1 MHLNNLIKSCDE
13 YNQTY
18 LVVGKCYAHFVLER
32 FIFQP
37 VVTVRLASLRHSL
50 VFCATTLKEL
60 LHGIDNGNGQSGL
73 IFDL

>member
-1 MHLNNLIKSCDE
+1 MHLNNLIKSSDE

-37 VVTVRLASLRHSL
+37 VVTVRLASFKSL
-50 VFCATTLKEL
+50 TSL
-60 LHGIDNGNGQSGL
+60 LCYNP
-73 IFDL
+73 

>member
-1 MHLNNLIKSCDE
+1 MHLNNLIKSSDE

-18 LVVGKCYAHFVLER
+18 LVVGKCYVHFVLER

-50 VFCATTLKEL
+50 VFCATAFKEL

-73 IFDL
+73 IFGL

>member
-1 MHLNNLIKSCDE
+1 MHLNNLIKSSDE

-18 LVVGKCYAHFVLER
+18 LVGKCYAHFVLER

-37 VVTVRLASLRHSL
+37 VVTVRLASLRQSL
-50 VFCATTLKEL
+50 VFYATTLKEL

>member
-1 MHLNNLIKSCDE
+1 MHLNNLIKSSDE

-18 LVVGKCYAHFVLER
+18 LVVGKCYMHFILER
-32 FIFQP
+32 FIFHL

-60 LHGIDNGNGQSGL
+60 LHGIDNGNGQSGF
-73 IFDL
+73 IFGL

>member
-1 MHLNNLIKSCDE
+1 MHLNNLIKSSDE

-18 LVVGKCYAHFVLER
+18 LVVGKCYVHFVLER

-50 VFCATTLKEL
+50 KSSVLQPLK
-60 LHGIDNGNGQSGL
+60 NYCMVL
-73 IFDL
+73 IMVMGRVD